1 MRGFSEALLLV
12 AFTLLP
18 SLFVNGQLRQTSSFK
33 PVRRNSVLR
42 GLLVSRQGVCDPGFV
57 GCEATG
63 CCPVG
68 WNCCV
73 DGNCC
78 DPTTYCAL
86 ASNGIIGCCDNGE
99 ICSGPVGGPTTINGP
114 APTQPLPPPVPVP
127 TTPTVAPPVPTTPTV
142 PVPTTP
148 TFNSS
153 PPVVNPVPTQT
164 TVNSVPNVVSTPTT
178 AAAATTTTKSSGF
191 PGISSDAGQAKL
203 YRPLLLMLVGVL
215 LAAI

>member
-18 SLFVNGQLRQTSSFK
+18 SLFVNGQELHSTSNFK

-63 CCPVG
+63 CCPTG

-86 ASNGIIGCCDNGE
+86 ASNGIIGCCDNGA
-99 ICSGPVGGPTTINGP
+99 ICSGPVGGPTTINAPP
-114 APTQPLPPPVPVP
+114 ATTPPV
-127 TTPTVAPPVPTTPTV
+127 PPVPTTPTV
-142 PVPTTP
+142 VPVPRPTSTVNPVVPTTPTATPLPVPTTP
-148 TFNSS
+148 TFNSGT
-153 PPVVNPVPTQT
+153 VPTQT
-164 TVNSVPNVVSTPTT
+164 TVNTVVSSPTPSTT
-178 AAAATTTTKSSGF
+178 GGSGF
-191 PGISSDAGQAKL
+191 PSINAAGQAQL
-203 YRPLLLMLVGVL
+203 YQPLLVLVGVL